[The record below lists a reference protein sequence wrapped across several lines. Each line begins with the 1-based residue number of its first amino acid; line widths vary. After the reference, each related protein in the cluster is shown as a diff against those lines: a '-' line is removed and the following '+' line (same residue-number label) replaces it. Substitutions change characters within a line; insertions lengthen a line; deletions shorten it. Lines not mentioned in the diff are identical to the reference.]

1 MNLVSVFQD
10 FKRIYGF
17 CPCCHE
23 RFRLSDI
30 VLFTRQAPPRT
41 DFDNLDTERKT
52 MENKKRRLE
61 AQRAILKEKAC
72 VDGRIAAQKRLQRF
86 QSFFSRQRLNLKDV
100 RVLFDPVD
108 YLAFRGLGDGVCKEL
123 MFIDREPDSSGRERL
138 HKSMRHAIDSGNLE
152 WKTIRIADN
161 GSITVK

>member
-23 RFRLSDI
+23 RFRLSDT

-52 MENKKRRLE
+52 VENKKRRLE

-86 QSFFSRQRLNLKDV
+86 QPFFSRQRINLKDV

-108 YLAFRGLGDGVCKEL
+108 YLAFRGLGHGVCKEL
-123 MFIDREPDSSGRERL
+123 IFIDREPDSSGRERL
-138 HKSMRHAIDSGNLE
+138 HKSMRDAIDSGNLE